1 MTGNHPER
9 FRQKIRETMERL
21 RTGGSEAPLNLPN
34 LLSIARV
41 AAVPVMILLLI
52 SPGKVLS
59 VVAAVFFLLVCV
71 TDWLDG
77 YLARKQGLV
86 TSLGKFLDP
95 LADKLLIISSFI
107 MLIPLGRVPAW
118 VVTLIVAREIAV
130 TGLRAVASDMGV
142 VIAAGKLGKVKTVF
156 QIICVS
162 SLLAHYNFYGLDFH
176 AIGFFTLIPT
186 FILTMWSGVDYF
198 VKFFSSGEAGG
209 GMVS

>member
-1 MTGNHPER
+1 MAGNSPER
-9 FRQKIRETMERL
+9 LKRKIRNTVRRL
-21 RTGGSEAPLNLPN
+21 RTGGRGMPLNLPN
-34 LLSIARV
+34 ILSLARV

-52 SPGKVLS
+52 SPGVVLS
-59 VVAAVFFLLVCV
+59 VIAAVFFLLVCI

-77 YLARKQGLV
+77 YVARKRGLV

-142 VIAAGKLGKVKTVF
+142 VIAAGKLGKAKTVF
-156 QIICVS
+156 QIICVA
-162 SLLAHYNFYGLDFH
+162 SLLANYTFYGLDFH
-176 AIGFFTLIPT
+176 AIGFLALIPT

-198 VKFFSSGEAGG
+198 VKFFSTGEHGKG
-209 GMVS
+209 

>member
-1 MTGNHPER
+1 MTGNSPHR
-9 FRQKIRETMERL
+9 FKRKIRETVRRL
-21 RTGGSEAPLNLPN
+21 RTSGRGMPLNLPN
-34 LLSIARV
+34 ILSLARV

-52 SPGKVLS
+52 SPGVVLS
-59 VVAAVFFLLVCV
+59 VTAAVFFLLVCI

-77 YLARKQGLV
+77 YVARKRGLV

-142 VIAAGKLGKVKTVF
+142 VISAGKLGKAKTVF
-156 QIICVS
+156 QIICVAA
-162 SLLAHYNFYGLDFH
+162 LLANYTFYGLDFH
-176 AIGFFTLIPT
+176 AIGFLALIPT

-198 VKFFSSGEAGG
+198 VKFFSTGEHEKG
-209 GMVS
+209 

>member
-1 MTGNHPER
+1 MIGNYPAR
-9 FRQKIRETMERL
+9 LRQKIRETVQRL
-21 RTGGSEAPLNLPN
+21 RTGGRGMPLNLPN
-34 LLSIARV
+34 VLSLARV
-41 AAVPVMILLLI
+41 AAVPVIILLLV
-52 SPGKVLS
+52 SPGVVLS
-59 VVAAVFFLLVCV
+59 VVAALFFLLVCI

-77 YLARKQGLV
+77 YVARKRGLV

-142 VIAAGKLGKVKTVF
+142 VIAAGRLGKVKTVF
-156 QIICVS
+156 QIVCVA
-162 SLLAHYNFYGLDFH
+162 SLLAHHTFYGLDFH

-198 VKFFSSGEAGG
+198 VRFFSANHPE
-209 GMVS
+209 

>member
-1 MTGNHPER
+1 MAGNSPER
-9 FRQKIRETMERL
+9 LKRKIRDTVRRL
-21 RTGGSEAPLNLPN
+21 RTSGRGMPLNLPN
-34 LLSIARV
+34 ILSLARV

-52 SPGKVLS
+52 SPGVVLS
-59 VVAAVFFLLVCV
+59 VTAAVFFLLVCV

-77 YLARKQGLV
+77 YVARKRGLV

-142 VIAAGKLGKVKTVF
+142 VIAAGKLGKAKTVF
-156 QIICVS
+156 QIICVA
-162 SLLAHYNFYGLDFH
+162 SLLANYTFYGLDFH
-176 AIGFFTLIPT
+176 AIGFLALIPT

-198 VKFFSSGEAGG
+198 VKFFSTGEHEEG
-209 GMVS
+209 

>member
-1 MTGNHPER
+1 MTGNNPER
-9 FRQKIRETMERL
+9 LKRKIRETVRRI
-21 RTGGSEAPLNLPN
+21 RTSGRGMPLNLPN
-34 LLSIARV
+34 ILSLARV

-52 SPGKVLS
+52 SPGVVLS
-59 VVAAVFFLLVCV
+59 VIAAVFFLLVCV

-77 YLARKQGLV
+77 YVARKRGLV

-142 VIAAGKLGKVKTVF
+142 VIAAGKLGKAKTVF
-156 QIICVS
+156 QIICVA
-162 SLLAHYNFYGLDFH
+162 SLLANYTFYGLDFH
-176 AIGFFTLIPT
+176 AIGFLALIPT

-198 VKFFSSGEAGG
+198 VKFFSTGEHEKG
-209 GMVS
+209 